1 MPKGKSPRT
10 EQAKLFARYFFKP
23 EVYVKWVQGAPG
35 HQLPV
40 TKSVTE
46 SDEFN
51 SNPIIKKH
59 KGSIDKMLS
68 ISRESGTDIHATP
81 GRPANLDLG
90 LVLNSLILAEAV
102 QKVIVNNEPA
112 KATVE
117 WAHDKIAALVKK

>member
-1 MPKGKSPRT
+1 
-10 EQAKLFARYFFKP
+10 
-23 EVYVKWVQGAPG
+23 
-35 HQLPV
+35 V

-51 SNPIIKKH
+51 RNPIIKKH